1 MNDKDQIKL
10 EKKSNETKEK
20 RVWIAPEL
28 HSWVS
33 ENLGLNYGVGIDG
46 GVKSYAG

>member
-1 MNDKDQIKL
+1 MNNQ
-10 EKKSNETKEK
+10 EKYTAEQSNETLKK

-33 ENLGLNYGVGIDG
+33 EKLGLNYGVGIDG